1 MKKIRRFVDS
11 RFVKTCDEFV
21 TRQQNFQL
29 RLFDICNML
38 MEIWMLAHLTNDKKM
53 VYYIKLI
60 VNFLIMSF
68 DFGEI
73 NLNLHLHSIQRTIF
87 LSGQGNLLFKG
98 YWQESFIFLNF
109 CNTLSP
115 FSKEPKWFQ
124 IAVFF
129 IQNIFQK
136 IFSEWK
142 PYVANIVC
150 KVEKISKRI
159 TSSENSNYRR
169 ESLLEARAR
178 GVARGGTGAELS
190 RNSADQL
197 SLFKP
202 WGAEV

>member
-1 MKKIRRFVDS
+1 MKKNRRFVDS

-98 YWQESFIFLNF
+98 YWQESYIFLNF
-109 CNTLSP
+109 CNTL
-115 FSKEPKWFQ
+115 KEQ
-124 IAVFF
+124 YMTSDVFVVF
-129 IQNIFQK
+129 LTYLPTLISLINVELGINVEGVQK
-136 IFSEWK
+136 L
-142 PYVANIVC
+142 PNC
-150 KVEKISKRI
+150 
-159 TSSENSNYRR
+159 
-169 ESLLEARAR
+169 
-178 GVARGGTGAELS
+178 
-190 RNSADQL
+190 
-197 SLFKP
+197 
-202 WGAEV
+202 

>member
-1 MKKIRRFVDS
+1 MKKNRRFVDS

-98 YWQESFIFLNF
+98 YWQESFIFLTFVTHLLALLARNQ
-109 CNTLSP
+109 NG
-115 FSKEPKWFQ
+115 SKLQSFLY
-124 IAVFF
+124 
-129 IQNIFQK
+129 K
-136 IFSEWK
+136 IFSKKYFLNGNHMW
-142 PYVANIVC
+142 P
-150 KVEKISKRI
+150 
-159 TSSENSNYRR
+159 T
-169 ESLLEARAR
+169 
-178 GVARGGTGAELS
+178 
-190 RNSADQL
+190 
-197 SLFKP
+197 LFVK
-202 WGAEV
+202 